1 MKKFIV
7 ALLIAVLSLAVIPP
21 SSWARGTRYFVNWPE
36 GHIGPVFVQVY
47 DIRYHFPFERLDNFK
62 IWVTWGNQTK
72 CYDIGNR
79 GTYLL
84 TLYKDQYCKG
94 PMIISGNV
102 ASFRIRYSMVPPWI

>member
-1 MKKFIV
+1 
-7 ALLIAVLSLAVIPP
+7 
-21 SSWARGTRYFVNWPE
+21 